1 MDSQAMSTSNKYI
14 KYHISVYENS
24 TNINNNTSNVTVHV
38 YFWRTNTGYSTYG
51 TGTVYCRINGTTYS
65 AGVSSSQ
72 KITNSGIVLFN
83 TTVNVGHNGDGSK
96 VLTCSAWI
104 NHSQFSS
111 SEQSANFTLSTIPR
125 ASSIDSFTCSSSY
138 LDGTFTVKYT
148 PKASFN
154 QRLRLSIPNVAAI
167 RTIDLGTQGTGQ
179 KSTTAS
185 FTASELTSIYTRY
198 TNTANVIIGAVIET
212 WNGSTK
218 IGESSELKLT
228 LSVPESVKPSVS
240 FTVSEATDGVAS
252 KAGAYVKG
260 VSTLYIKLT
269 DSSVYNAT
277 IASRFVWANSTAY
290 NAAEITTNPLT
301 TAGSMVIEATVT
313 DTRGRTATA
322 TKTINVLDYAKPYI
336 NTFTVNRTT
345 GSKASVVINGGVT
358 NISGNTP
365 SYRLE
370 YKKKSDETYKTYAIS
385 DTTVSIN
392 KTITLTDVD
401 PDYQYDFRLTVADQ
415 FYSTVQTRDI
425 GTEFTLIDFNASG
438 KSIAIGKVSE
448 ASEGIEIELPI
459 ILTGKNHDWVTVKQ
473 YIDDFVTDPP
483 SSVAWAAPLRC
494 RKIGTHVY
502 VNGYVGL
509 TADYPGGFVSVVNLP
524 YKPSYCGYYSMTNTS
539 DNRCLAQIG
548 VTKDGLLIIDVIR
561 NITDGLTESGNIDW
575 VYIGIDFFTD

>member
-51 TGTVYCRINGTTYS
+51 TGTVYCKINGTTYS
-65 AGVSSSQ
+65 ASVSSSQ
-72 KITNSGIVLFN
+72 KITNSGITLFN
-83 TTVNVGHNGDGSK
+83 TTLNIGHNGDGSK

-104 NHSQFSS
+104 NHSRFSS

-154 QRLRLSIPNVAAI
+154 QRLRLSIPNVATI
-167 RTIDLGTQGTGQ
+167 RTINLGTPGTGQ

-185 FTASELTSIYTRY
+185 LTASELTSIYTRY

-228 LSVPESVKPSVS
+228 LSMPESVKPSVS

-252 KAGAYVKG
+252 KVGAYVKG

-269 DSSVYNAT
+269 DSIVYNAT
-277 IASRFVWANSTAY
+277 IASRTVMINGTTY
-290 NAAEITTNPLT
+290 NTAEITTNPLT

-322 TKTINVLDYAKPYI
+322 TKTIDVLDYAKPYI
-336 NTFTVNRTT
+336 NTFTVDRTS
-345 GSKASVVINGGVT
+345 GSEASVLIKGGVT
-358 NISGNTP
+358 DISGNTP
-365 SYRLE
+365 RYSIE
-370 YKKKSDETYKTYAIS
+370 YKKKSDETYKTYTIS
-385 DTTVSIN
+385 DTATAIY
-392 KTITLTDVD
+392 KKITLKDVD
-401 PDYQYDFRLTVADQ
+401 PDYQYDFRATVADQ
-415 FYSTVQTRDI
+415 FYSTVQNREV

-438 KSIAIGKVSE
+438 KAIGIGKVSE
-448 ASEGIEIELPI
+448 ASEGIEIALPI
-459 ILTGKNHDWVTVKQ
+459 TLTGKNYDWVRIKRYMTNV
-473 YIDDFVTDPP
+473 VTDPP
-483 SSVAWAAPLRC
+483 SDVSWAAPLRY
-494 RKIGTHVY
+494 RKIGNHVY
-502 VNGYVGL
+502 INGYVSL
-509 TADYPGGFVSVVNLP
+509 TTSYQGGFVAVADLP
-524 YKPSYCGYYSMTNTS
+524 YKPSYCGYYALTPTS
-539 DNRCLAQIG
+539 GYSVAQIG
-548 VTKDGLLIIDVIR
+548 VTKNGSLIIDGIR
-561 NITDGLTESGNIDW
+561 NITPSGTISGAVSW
-575 VYIGIDFFTD
+575 VYINIDFFTD